1 MEDSIVAAYVAL
13 VVGCVIQHKL
23 VSCLLDELCY
33 WGLLIKR
40 WWFQFLSREKDSLA
54 IVNQVNYAKWEVVW
68 LYCICIAKW
77 EVVWL
82 YCICIVVVNLYSAT
96 HSVVRQSEELYSAG
110 IKMKL

>member
-33 WGLLIKR
+33 WGLLIQR

-54 IVNQVNYAKWEVVW
+54 IVNQVNY
-68 LYCICIAKW
+68 AKW